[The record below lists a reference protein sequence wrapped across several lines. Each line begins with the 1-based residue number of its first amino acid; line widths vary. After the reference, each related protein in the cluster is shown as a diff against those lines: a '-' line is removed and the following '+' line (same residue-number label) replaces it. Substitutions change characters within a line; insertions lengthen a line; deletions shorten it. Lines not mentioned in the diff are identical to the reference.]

1 MYRVYLVVVV
11 VYYNSQ
17 ALSLSLSLSVSHK
30 LWFTQRSRKSQ
41 DLLQPKLIDINPCN
55 CFSNM
60 PIVIDFFAGE
70 FVTVTLCAVGGEGFK
85 TLKAGRRATTISLT
99 NSPVMWPR

>member
-1 MYRVYLVVVV
+1 
-11 VYYNSQ
+11 
-17 ALSLSLSLSVSHK
+17 
-30 LWFTQRSRKSQ
+30 
-41 DLLQPKLIDINPCN
+41 
-55 CFSNM
+55 M